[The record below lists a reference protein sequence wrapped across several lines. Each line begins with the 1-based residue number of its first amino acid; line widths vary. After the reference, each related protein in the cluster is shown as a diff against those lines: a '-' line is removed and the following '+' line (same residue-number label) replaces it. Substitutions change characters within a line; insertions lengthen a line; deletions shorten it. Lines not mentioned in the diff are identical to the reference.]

1 MMEGLSL
8 VNSLWYLSH
17 IIIYIG
23 NLSRFTLEFVTQ
35 PIKYLVFVT
44 FSVIYVC
51 YLSRFQWVFVPPLLG
66 VCHESLLQ
74 YTVFQYVIKILVLM
88 FLENHSNQRETQR
101 NNPHYKCGCSYSFF

>member
-1 MMEGLSL
+1 MSMMECLSL

-66 VCHESLLQ
+66 VCHDSLLQ
-74 YTVFQYVIKILVLM
+74 YTVFQYVIILYILYTC
-88 FLENHSNQRETQR
+88 LLI
-101 NNPHYKCGCSYSFF
+101 